1 MKYCCFLV
9 VLLLSAPLVTTAQT
23 DAVTTTQPAKSMTR
37 AEYIALYKDL
47 AIRQMKESGIPAS
60 IILAQGCLESG
71 NGNSRLSVEA
81 NNHFGIKC
89 HQSWTGERI
98 YHDDD
103 ALQECFRKYPTPEGS
118 YRDHS
123 DFLRYRDR
131 YKFLFDL
138 EPTDYKAWAYGLKK
152 AGYATH
158 PEYAERLI
166 KIIEEN
172 QLYIYDTDVV
182 IEVPAPSVIE
192 TPRLVETPHRK
203 RAVINISREVY
214 ERNGVQYILARTNDT
229 YEKIAI
235 EYDIKLRRILSFN
248 DAAANTVLQKGQIV
262 YIEAK
267 KRKAAK
273 LQPIHIVDKGETL
286 WQISQHYAVKLSS
299 LRKYNYL
306 QNGQE
311 PVEGQAIYMRN
322 KMAK

>member
-1 MKYCCFLV
+1 MKYYYFLLT
-9 VLLLSAPLVTTAQT
+9 VLLSVPAVAPA
-23 DAVTTTQPAKSMTR
+23 QPATPKITR
-37 AEYIALYKDL
+37 EEYIAQYKDL
-47 AIRQMKESGIPAS
+47 AIRQMKEAGIPAS

-71 NGNSRLSVEA
+71 NGNGRLSVEA

-89 HQSWTGERI
+89 HQSWNGERI

-103 ALQECFRKYPTPEGS
+103 ALQECFRKYPSPEGS

-152 AGYATH
+152 AGYATD
-158 PEYAERLI
+158 PGYAERLI

-172 QLYIYDTDVV
+172 KLYVYDTGVA

-192 TPRLVETPHRK
+192 TPKLAETPRK
-203 RAVINISREVY
+203 KRPVINISREVY
-214 ERNGVQYILARTNDT
+214 ERNGVQYVLARTNDT

-235 EYDIKLRRILSFN
+235 EYDLKLRRILSFN
-248 DAAANTVLQKGQIV
+248 DATAPAELQKGAVV

-273 LQPIHIVDKGETL
+273 LQPIHIADKGETL
-286 WQISQHYAVKLSS
+286 WQIAQRYAVRTSS
-299 LRKYNYL
+299 LQKYNHL

-311 PVEGQAIYMRN
+311 PVEGQAIYLRE
-322 KMAK
+322 KRAK

>member
-1 MKYCCFLV
+1 MKYGRFLISLF
-9 VLLLSAPLVTTAQT
+9 LLAPLATAAQNTTSAI
-23 DAVTTTQPAKSMTR
+23 TR

-103 ALQECFRKYPTPEGS
+103 ALQECFRKYPSPEGS
-118 YRDHS
+118 FRDHS

-131 YKFLFDL
+131 YKSLFDL

-172 QLYIYDTDVV
+172 QLYLYDTGVD
-182 IEVPAPSVIE
+182 IEIPAPSVIE
-192 TPRLVETPHRK
+192 APKLAETPHAPNRK
-203 RAVINISREVY
+203 RDIITISRDVY
-214 ERNGVQYILARTNDT
+214 ERNGVLYVLARTNDT

-235 EYDIKLRRILSFN
+235 EYDVKLRRILSFN
-248 DAAANTVLQKGQIV
+248 DAAANTTLQKGQVV

-273 LQPIHIVDKGETL
+273 LQPVHIVDKGETL

-299 LRKYNYL
+299 LQKFNYL

-311 PVEGQAIYMRN
+311 PVEGQALYMRN
-322 KMAK
+322 KMSK